1 MRSTLGPGGNAA
13 KGALRHAAAVQ
24 APPGAGRRS
33 ESVER
38 YAAADPGAVPRNRV
52 DRQRAADRLDAV
64 LHVAQPA
71 GRASAGRGEAGPV
84 VADLEGEGTVLAEG
98 QPRRARARRVLVGVL
113 QRLDAGEVDGRLD
126 L

>member
-1 MRSTLGPGGNAA
+1 MRSTLGPGAGTA

-38 YAAADPGAVPRNRV
+38 CGSADPGAVPRNRV
-52 DRQRAADRLDAV
+52 DRQRAADRLDAI

-71 GRASAGRGEAGPV
+71 GRPAAERGEAGPV
-84 VADLEGEGTVLAEG
+84 VPDLEGEGAVLAEG
-98 QPRRARARRVLVGVL
+98 QPDPARARCVLAGVL
-113 QRLDAGEVDGRLD
+113 QRLD
-126 L
+126 